1 MITLPAESPWRR
13 VAGWLLAV
21 ADRAVAA
28 VGVVAKLDRDALVAD
43 LFAAEGARLVRLA
56 RFFTDDRNAAED
68 LVQEAFIRLHRAAH
82 RINDPAKAAP
92 YLRSIVVNLA
102 RDHNRRGLMS
112 LRHQEALPAGSSPDA
127 PEDVL
132 VAGED
137 RRRLIDELR
146 ELSPRQR
153 ECIALRFYLELTE
166 VEIADALGISNN
178 SVKTH
183 CRRGMEALRRRM
195 ELPDDV

>member
-1 MITLPAESPWRR
+1 MMAADS
-13 VAGWLLAV
+13 AV
-21 ADRAVAA
+21 AFVTA
-28 VGVVAKLDRDALVAD
+28 GDRDALVAD
-43 LFAAEGARLVRLA
+43 LFAAEGANLVRLA
-56 RFFTDDRNAAED
+56 RIFTDDRNAAED

-112 LRHQEALPAGSSPDA
+112 LRHQEAVPAGTAPDA

-132 VAGED
+132 VADED
-137 RRRLIDELR
+137 RRRLLDELR

-166 VEIADALGISNN
+166 VEIASLLGISNN

-183 CRRGMEALRRRM
+183 CRRGMEALRNRM
-195 ELPDDV
+195 DVTQ

>member
-1 MITLPAESPWRR
+1 MIALPAESPWRR
-13 VAGWLLAV
+13 LLGWLSTI
-21 ADRAVAA
+21 ADQVVAA
-28 VGVVAKLDRDALVAD
+28 VVGLDRDALVAA
-43 LFAAEGARLVRLA
+43 LFEAEAARLVRLA
-56 RFFTDDRNAAED
+56 RLFTDDRNAAED

-82 RINDPAKAAP
+82 RITDPAKAAP

-112 LRHQEALPAGSSPDA
+112 LRHQEALPAGSTPDA

-132 VAGED
+132 VLDEERGRVVA
-137 RRRLIDELR
+137 ELR

-153 ECIALRFYLELTE
+153 DCIMLRYYLDLTE
-166 VEIADALGISNN
+166 VEIADVLGISKN

-183 CRRGMEALRRRM
+183 CQRGMAALRARM
-195 ELPDDV
+195 GDSR